1 MYRERVF
8 VTRKIPG
15 NGLAM
20 LREAGFEV
28 DVSSKDRPLSKQE
41 LIKALRKKPYDAV
54 LSLLT
59 DQIDAEVFD
68 AAPTVKIVA
77 NYAIGFNNIDLA
89 EAKRRGVFVTNT
101 PGGGADRVTEHTWGL
116 ILALTCR
123 IVEGD
128 NFVRRGKY
136 KGWDPMI
143 FHGIKLAGKTFG
155 IIGTGRI
162 GADVARRAARGIE
175 MKVIYYDIVRND
187 ALEKDFGAAFKR
199 TAEEVL
205 READIVSI
213 HVPLTKETTHLLG
226 SERLAMMKRGA
237 FLVNTSRGKV
247 IDEAALVEAL
257 RTGKI
262 AGAGLDVFEKEPKF
276 AKGLTK
282 LPNVVLT
289 PHIASATKEARF
301 DMARMAAEN
310 IIAALAGK
318 TPPNA
323 VQI

>member
-101 PGGGADRVTEHTWGL
+101 PGGGL

-162 GADVARRAARGIE
+162 GADVARRAARGFE